1 MSRNTLARAYAAKT
15 AQPGLARAGHA
26 SPAGTQVAQPA
37 PAVAPVARSMLAGR
51 VPQQEVYI
59 EDALIIAVRRSL
71 ASCRDSSQLRMLSA
85 FEARR

>member
-15 AQPGLARAGHA
+15 AQPGLA
-26 SPAGTQVAQPA
+26 PAGTQVAQPA
-37 PAVAPVARSMLAGR
+37 PAAAPVARTLPAGR
-51 VPQQEVYI
+51 VPQREMYI
-59 EDALIIAVRRSL
+59 EDALLIAVRRSL